1 MQNNIETNDEILYNI
16 LDKLRKI
23 EQNQDTLLTLVPQEL
38 SISELANMLDKSAGT
53 LRKYILANFEPDVDF
68 KKKGGK
74 IYVKQDA
81 ILRIRR
87 HYAG

>member
-16 LDKLRKI
+16 LNKLRKI
-23 EQNQDTLLTLVPQEL
+23 EQTQDTLLQLIPSEL
-38 SISELANMLDKSAGT
+38 SISEISKMLNQNADT
-53 LRKYILANFEPDVDF
+53 LRKYVLANFEPDVDF

-74 IYVKQDA
+74 IFVRQDA

-87 HYAG
+87 HYAK